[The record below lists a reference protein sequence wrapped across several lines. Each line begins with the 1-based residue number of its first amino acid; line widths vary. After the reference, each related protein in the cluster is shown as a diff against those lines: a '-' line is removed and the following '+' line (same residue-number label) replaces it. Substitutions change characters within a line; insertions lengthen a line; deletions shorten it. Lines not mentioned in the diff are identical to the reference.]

1 MQEYAILS
9 GGLFYFL
16 GQIIGGNQ
24 MKDLKEHIDDVQR
37 KCSYYF
43 KNTDLLLQAFTRK
56 SYSAEYGGENNEVL
70 EFLGDRVL
78 DFYVTKVIA
87 ERYGFFK
94 SQTDTYDEQE
104 DNDEYC
110 IKAHR
115 NEQDF
120 TELKKEIVS
129 NANLARRIEEL
140 GFKTMMYLGQSDI
153 DNKVW
158 NQEKVKADLFE
169 AILGAVA
176 IDSDWN
182 QDELQNVVEFML
194 QIDDFLADV
203 DTEEPR
209 PSKFQLENSVTT
221 LKELAEKGRCS
232 IPQYDIP
239 DEQVYDDGE
248 YWWSCTCYV
257 RSWSIQKTALSSS
270 KKGAKKYATYL
281 VLCDYFGIEPEEE

>member
-1 MQEYAILS
+1 
-9 GGLFYFL
+9 
-16 GQIIGGNQ
+16 

-56 SYSAEYGGENNEVL
+56 SYSAEFGGENNEVL

-94 SQTDTYDEQE
+94 SQTDYYNQEE

-110 IKAHR
+110 IRAHR

-169 AILGAVA
+169 AILGAIA
-176 IDSDWN
+176 IDSDWDP
-182 QDELQNVVEFML
+182 DELQNSVEFML
-194 QIDDFLADV
+194 QIDDFLEDV
-203 DTEEPR
+203 DTEEER
-209 PSKFQLENSVTT
+209 PDKFKIENSVTT
-221 LKELAEKGRCS
+221 LKELAEHGRCS
-232 IPQYDIP
+232 IPQYDQP
-239 DEQVYDDGE
+239 DEQVYRDGK
-248 YWWSCTCYV
+248 YWWECTCYI
-257 RSWSIQKTALSSS
+257 RSWAMSKTAYATS
-270 KKGAKKYATYL
+270 KKEAKRYAAYL
-281 VLCDYFGIEPEEE
+281 VLCDFYGIPDEFEEEDDDE

>member
-1 MQEYAILS
+1 
-9 GGLFYFL
+9 
-16 GQIIGGNQ
+16 

-56 SYSAEYGGENNEVL
+56 SYSAEFGGENNEVL

-87 ERYGFFK
+87 EIYGFFK
-94 SQTDTYDEQE
+94 SQTDYYNQEE

-169 AILGAVA
+169 AILGAIA
-176 IDSDWN
+176 IDNDWDP
-182 QDELQNVVEFML
+182 DELQNVVEFML

-209 PSKFQLENSVTT
+209 PSKFQLENAVTT

-232 IPQYDIP
+232 IPEYYQAE
-239 DEQVYDDGE
+239 EQVLMNDGTLMWE
-248 YWWSCTCYV
+248 CTCYI
-257 RSWSIQKTALSSS
+257 RSWAMKHTAYATS
-270 KKGAKKYATYL
+270 KKEAKRYAAYL
-281 VLCDYFGIEPEEE
+281 VLCDFYGLPDEFSEED